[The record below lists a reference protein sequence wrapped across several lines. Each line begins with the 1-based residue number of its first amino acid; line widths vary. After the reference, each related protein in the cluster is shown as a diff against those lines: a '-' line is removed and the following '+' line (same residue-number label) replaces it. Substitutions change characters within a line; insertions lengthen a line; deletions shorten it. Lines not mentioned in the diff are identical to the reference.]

1 MAYYLYRWSVYGEKL
16 VVTLTLKDTAGSILA
31 VRKTLST
38 SAGSQGL
45 GIGLSWTGFILMK
58 TRQEKDIKF
67 NPVSLYVPA
76 NRCLWLGNIQLES
89 KTHSSTKASMKMQAF
104 PWYSLGNSLLHLF
117 WPYVEHS
124 HRSVYPLPW
133 WLLGR
138 ERPIHSPSSRPFHS
152 QPRLFSTF
160 IPRTIQ
166 LLLPKYIKAHTFRK
180 ASAWKLN
187 LCITNNVVDVLP
199 HSLDSSFLLNWR
211 ASWSC
216 SHQDPG
222 SGPSPC
228 H

>member
-38 SAGSQGL
+38 LAGSQGL

-76 NRCLWLGNIQLES
+76 SRCLWLGNIQLES

-117 WPYVEHS
+117 WSYVEHS

-133 WLLGR
+133 WLLGGKGLFTL
-138 ERPIHSPSSRPFHS
+138 PVAGLSIVS
-152 QPRLFSTF
+152 QGCLVPLF
-160 IPRTIQ
+160 
-166 LLLPKYIKAHTFRK
+166 L
-180 ASAWKLN
+180 
-187 LCITNNVVDVLP
+187 
-199 HSLDSSFLLNWR
+199 
-211 ASWSC
+211 
-216 SHQDPG
+216 
-222 SGPSPC
+222 GPSNCSCLNTLKPIPSEKLVRENSIFVSLIM
-228 H
+228 